1 MDVNCYA
8 NSKLFICKNACYKRL
23 LKFQRAL
30 EKLEEI
36 KREINEAFRVR
47 PRAKRLLRPADEDLE
62 QDRAP
67 LTASE
72 SASGLSSTNRAKASK
87 SLQFSSTK
95 DISTTCVSST
105 NSKQPL
111 PASVRPL
118 AYFPEVSSPIQSV
131 ENQNYR
137 LVSNAFP
144 NTHLGSSQEFRPSL
158 TSTPTST
165 REQNVN
171 QVKLSVQYSSKPLNK
186 KLSGAYQTIG
196 KALAHGVPSRIAG
209 AIMNC
214 QPVRK
219 QIVEKVMKI
228 VSKEVTGLCS
238 KTNPSV
244 F

>member
-1 MDVNCYA
+1 M
-8 NSKLFICKNACYKRL
+8 
-23 LKFQRAL
+23 
-30 EKLEEI
+30 
-36 KREINEAFRVR
+36 
-47 PRAKRLLRPADEDLE
+47 ADETPKKVVEDSSRCFTCPSLSADNNRVFIFGKSDHSFADIIKTSLNVDVINYHQQTE
-62 QDRAP
+62 PRRRNRCNSAQLKIFLP
-67 LTASE
+67 LV
-72 SASGLSSTNRAKASK
+72 
-87 SLQFSSTK
+87 F
-95 DISTTCVSST
+95 CST

-118 AYFPEVSSPIQSV
+118 AYFPEVSSPIQPV

-137 LVSNAFP
+137 LVFNAFP
-144 NTHLGSSQEFRPSL
+144 NTHLGSSQEFRPAL
-158 TSTPTST
+158 TSTPTSA

-186 KLSGAYQTIG
+186 KLSEAYQTIG

-228 VSKEVTGLCS
+228 IS
-238 KTNPSV
+238 
-244 F
+244 

>member
-1 MDVNCYA
+1 MLWRISETPKKVVEDSSRCPSLSADNNRVFIFGKSDHSFADIIKTSLNVDVNCYA
-8 NSKLFICKNACYKRL
+8 NSKLFICKNACYNRL
-23 LKFQRAL
+23 LKFQQAL
-30 EKLEEI
+30 EKLEKI

-95 DISTTCVSST
+95 DISTTCVFST

-118 AYFPEVSSPIQSV
+118 AYFPEVSSPIQPV

-137 LVSNAFP
+137 P
-144 NTHLGSSQEFRPSL
+144 TEFKSVDG
-158 TSTPTST
+158 PT
-165 REQNVN
+165 RLLQFANKLALQNV
-171 QVKLSVQYSSKPLNK
+171 YP
-186 KLSGAYQTIG
+186 YHEG
-196 KALAHGVPSRIAG
+196 KNS
-209 AIMNC
+209 N
-214 QPVRK
+214 
-219 QIVEKVMKI
+219 
-228 VSKEVTGLCS
+228 TY
-238 KTNPSV
+238 
-244 F
+244 